1 MDIKK
6 TFSAS
11 DREKIVN
18 SIIEAER
25 NTSAEIRV
33 HIDSKCSG
41 SPLDEA
47 TKVFAKLNM
56 HKTELR
62 NGVLVYV
69 AVNSRKCAIIG
80 DVGIN
85 SKVNPEFWDEC
96 YAVMKSHFSLGD
108 YAEGVAKAVFMSGKE
123 LKKHFTYS
131 SDDIN
136 ELPDEISFGK

>member
-6 TFSAS
+6 LFSVS
-11 DREKIVN
+11 DRQKIVS
-18 SIIEAER
+18 SIVEAEK

-47 TKVFAKLNM
+47 SRVFAKLNM
-56 HKTELR
+56 HKTKLR
-62 NGVLVYV
+62 NGVLIYV

-80 DVGIN
+80 DLGIN
-85 SKVNPEFWDEC
+85 AKVDPKFWESC
-96 YAVMKSHFSLGD
+96 YAVMRSHFALGS
-108 YAEGVAKAVFMSGKE
+108 YAEGVAEAVFMSGKE
-123 LKKHFTYS
+123 LKKHFAYS
-131 SDDIN
+131 LDDVN